1 MNKKLTYTDIKKI
14 FECSK
19 PTALKIMKRILKEKN
34 LTKGKITKNDVEKNF
49 YIDI

>member
-1 MNKKLTYTDIKKI
+1 MKELLIQILEKYLN
-14 FECSK
+14 SK

-34 LTKGKITKNDVEKNF
+34 LTKGKITKNDIKKRF